1 MIASI
6 YCSGSI
12 QKGPN
17 DTGKLC
23 WSDVE
28 RGVLAQGASPLD
40 IKFLCPDD
48 PAHDLSDTASLFGR
62 DMYQIQVADYVVV
75 DARERRGIGI
85 GVEMVAAKILGA
97 GLVFVLPSNTYY
109 RKSNL
114 SYRGSTVEDYIHPH
128 IALLADVIVDD
139 FQSAGN
145 WIKQHFHGPKELKST
160 DVIHDAIE
168 TYKKNMLPFDPPMI
182 ETLAKLD
189 VHKTVM
195 PPRPNVTINASK

>member
-12 QKGPN
+12 QKGPT

-28 RGVLAQGASPLD
+28 RVMLAQAAYPLE
-40 IKFLCPDD
+40 IRFLCPDD

-85 GVEMVAAKILGA
+85 GVEMVAARILGA
-97 GLVFVLPSNTYY
+97 GLVVVLPNNTYY
-109 RKSNL
+109 RKSQV
-114 SYRGSTVEDYIHPH
+114 SYRGSTVEEYIHPH

-139 FQSAGN
+139 FQAAGN
-145 WIKQHFHGPKELKST
+145 WIKQHFHGPKDFKGT

-189 VHKTVM
+189 M
-195 PPRPNVTINASK
+195 NNNGNASAANHDY